1 MMKCDYRVDGMSCAA
16 CQSTVE
22 RAVKK
27 VEGVESVSVSLLTSS
42 MSVEGSA
49 DKSAVI
55 KAVEKAGYKAS
66 VKGENKNEE
75 VDTLEDR
82 ETPVLKKRL
91 LTSLVFLLIL
101 MYISMGHVMWAWPLP
116 SFFATPMAIGTLELL
131 LTTIIIFINRKFF
144 ISGGKALLK
153 RSPNMDTLVSL
164 GAGASYIWSLYEIF
178 LMTHLEGMEA
188 HHTLHALYFESAAM
202 ILSLITLGKM
212 LEARSKGKT
221 TDALKSLLALTP
233 KEAVVI
239 REGEE
244 KTISIGELSVGDIFI
259 LRPGSSI
266 PSDGVVINGEGAVD
280 ESSLTGESLPVD
292 KKEGDNVF
300 ASTINLSGAMRCRTN
315 KVGNDTTFSKIIEMV
330 QSAGASKAPIA
341 KIADKVSGIFVPSVM
356 TIAIVTTVIWYIISK
371 DLGYSLERGI
381 SVLVISCPCALGLAT
396 PVAIMVGSGKGAK
409 NGILYK
415 SAAALEEI
423 GRTETVIL
431 DKTGTITSGK
441 PEVTDIVSNGISDDA
456 LLSFAYSL
464 EKESEHP
471 ISLAIKKRAEKDS
484 IKGEVVQSF
493 RALPGF
499 GVEAVVNGKKGWG
512 GKRELASSYTKL
524 PSDLVSKAEKL
535 ENEGKTVLWFGEEN
549 TILGLIAVSD
559 TLRPDSAK
567 AIGEMKKMGLKVVM
581 LTGDNNRVAEAIGKK
596 AGIDNIEAN
605 VLPDGKAE
613 RVKKEKEQ
621 GKTVMVGDGI
631 NDAVALKSAD
641 VGVAIGSGT
650 DVAIESAD
658 CVLVNGTLSDLTAS
672 IRLGRRTLRNIH
684 QNLFWAFFYNTL
696 GIPLAAGLFIPLF
709 GLRLTP
715 TFGALAMSLSSFC
728 VVTNALRINSIDI
741 YDGRKDKPRRKHN
754 KKTIDIKENTIM
766 TKTMHIEGMMCCHCE
781 ARVKKTLEAIAGV
794 KSATVSHE
802 NGTAIVEMDNDIPSE
817 TLKKA
822 VEDQD
827 YKVTGIEG

>member
-1 MMKCDYRVDGMSCAA
+1 MKTEYRVDGMSCAA
-16 CQSTVE
+16 CQSSVE

-27 VEGVESVSVSLLTSS
+27 VDGVESVSVSLLASS

-49 DKSAVI
+49 GSNEII

-66 VKGENKNEE
+66 LKGENKK
-75 VDTLEDR
+75 EDDDVFEDK
-82 ETPVLKKRL
+82 ETPILKKRL
-91 LTSLVFLLIL
+91 FSSLGFLLIL
-101 MYISMGHVMWAWPLP
+101 MYVSMGHVMWSWPFP
-116 SFFATPMAIGTLELL
+116 AFFSTPMAIGILELL
-131 LTTIIIFINRKFF
+131 LTTIIIVINRKFF

-164 GAGASYIWSLYEIF
+164 GAGASYLWSLYEIF
-178 LMTHLEGMEA
+178 LMTHLETMEA

-221 TDALKSLLALTP
+221 TDALRSLMALKP

-239 REGEE
+239 REGIE
-244 KTISIGELSVGDIFI
+244 TVISIDELLVGDIFI
-259 LRPGSSI
+259 LRPGSAV
-266 PSDGVVINGEGAVD
+266 PSDGVVVNGIGAID

-292 KKEGDNVF
+292 KKEGDSVF
-300 ASTINLSGAMRCRTN
+300 ASTINLSGAMRCRAT
-315 KVGNDTTFSKIIEMV
+315 KVGSDTTFSHIIEMV

-341 KIADKVSGIFVPSVM
+341 KIADKVSGIFVPTVM
-356 TIAIVTTVIWYIISK
+356 AIAFVTTVIWYIVSK

-415 SAAALEEI
+415 SAAALEEM

-431 DKTGTITSGK
+431 DKTGTITEGK
-441 PEVTDIVSNGISDDA
+441 PVVTDIITNEISEEE
-456 LLSFAYSL
+456 LLSFAYTL

-471 ISLAIKKRAEKDS
+471 LSKAIKNRAENDNVKEKS
-484 IKGEVVQSF
+484 ISSF
-493 RALPGF
+493 KALPGF
-499 GVEAVVNGKKGWG
+499 GVEGIIDGKKGWG
-512 GKRELASSYTKL
+512 GKKELAFTYSSIPT
-524 PSDLVSKAEKL
+524 DLTNKAENL
-535 ENEGKTVLWFGEEN
+535 EKEGKTVLYFGCN
-549 TILGLIAVSD
+549 DTILGLIAVSD
-559 TLRPDSAK
+559 TLRSDSTK
-567 AIGEMKKMGLKVVM
+567 AISEMKKMGLKVVM
-581 LTGDNNRVAEAIGKK
+581 LTGDNSIVASAIGRK
-596 AGIDNIEAN
+596 AGIEEIEAN

-613 RVKKEKEQ
+613 RVKKEKKEA
-621 GKTVMVGDGI
+621 KTVMVGDGI

-658 CVLVNGTLSDLTAS
+658 CVLVNGTLSDLAAS

-696 GIPLAAGLFIPLF
+696 GIPLAAGLLIPLF
-709 GLRLTP
+709 GIKLTP

-728 VVTNALRINSIDI
+728 VVTNALRINTIDI
-741 YDGRKDKPRRKHN
+741 YDGRRDKKRRKLF
-754 KKTIDIKENTIM
+754 KKDNKENLSM
-766 TKTMHIEGMMCCHCE
+766 TKTMHIEGMMCGHCE
-781 ARVKKTLEAIAGV
+781 ARVKKTLEAVSGV
-794 KSATVSHE
+794 KSAVVSHKD
-802 NGTAIVEMDNDIPSE
+802 GTAIVELEKDVPSS
-817 TLKKA
+817 TLKEA
-822 VEDQD
+822 VEAQD

>member
-1 MMKCDYRVDGMSCAA
+1 MKTEYRVDGMSCAA
-16 CQSTVE
+16 CQSSVE

-42 MSVEGSA
+42 MTVEGSVG
-49 DKSAVI
+49 SNSVI

-66 VKGENKNEE
+66 VKGENKKEE
-75 VDTLEDR
+75 DDIFEDK
-82 ETPVLKKRL
+82 ETPMLKKRL
-91 LTSLVFLLIL
+91 FTSLGFLLIL
-101 MYISMGHVMWAWPLP
+101 MYISMGHVMWSWPLP
-116 SFFATPMAIGTLELL
+116 AFFSTPMAIGILELL
-131 LTTIIIFINRKFF
+131 LTTIIIVINRKFF

-164 GAGASYIWSLYEIF
+164 GAGASYLWSLYEIF
-178 LMTHLEGMEA
+178 LMTHLETMEA
-188 HHTLHALYFESAAM
+188 HHTLHSLYFESAAM

-221 TDALKSLLALTP
+221 TDALRSLMALKP

-239 REGEE
+239 REGIE
-244 KTISIGELSVGDIFI
+244 TVISIDELLVGDIFI
-259 LRPGSSI
+259 LRPGSAV
-266 PSDGVVINGEGAVD
+266 PSDGVVVEGLGAID

-292 KKEGDNVF
+292 KKEGDSVF
-300 ASTINLSGAMRCRTN
+300 ASTINLSGAMRCRAT
-315 KVGNDTTFSKIIEMV
+315 KVGSDTTFSHIIEMV

-341 KIADKVSGIFVPSVM
+341 KIADKVSGIFVPTVM
-356 TIAIVTTVIWYIISK
+356 AIAFVTTVIWYIVSK

-415 SAAALEEI
+415 SAAALEEM

-431 DKTGTITSGK
+431 DKTGTITEGK
-441 PEVTDIVSNGISDDA
+441 PVVTDIITNEISEEE
-456 LLSFAYSL
+456 LLSFAYTL

-471 ISLAIKKRAEKDS
+471 LSKAIKNRAENDNVKEKS
-484 IKGEVVQSF
+484 ISSF
-493 RALPGF
+493 KALPGF
-499 GVEAVVNGKKGWG
+499 GVEGIIDGKKGWG
-512 GKRELASSYTKL
+512 GKKELALSYTNI
-524 PSDLVSKAEKL
+524 PSDLNSKSEAL
-535 ENEGKTVLWFGEEN
+535 EAEGKTVLWFGLDK

-559 TLRPDSAK
+559 TLRSDSTK
-567 AIGEMKKMGLKVVM
+567 AISEMKKMGLKVVM
-581 LTGDNNRVAEAIGKK
+581 LTGDNSIVASAIGRK
-596 AGIDNIEAN
+596 AGIEEIEAN

-613 RVKKEKEQ
+613 RVKKEKKEA
-621 GKTVMVGDGI
+621 KTVMVGDGI

-658 CVLVNGTLSDLTAS
+658 CVLVNGTLSDLAAS

-696 GIPLAAGLFIPLF
+696 GIPLAAGLLIPLF
-709 GLRLTP
+709 GIKLTP

-728 VVTNALRINSIDI
+728 VVTNALRINTIDI
-741 YDGRKDKPRRKHN
+741 YDGRRDKKRRKLF
-754 KKTIDIKENTIM
+754 KKDNKENLSM
-766 TKTMHIEGMMCCHCE
+766 TKTMHIEGMMCGHCE
-781 ARVKKTLEAIAGV
+781 ARVKKTLEAVSGV
-794 KSATVSHE
+794 KSAVVSHKD
-802 NGTAIVEMDNDIPSE
+802 GTAIVELEKDVPSS
-817 TLKKA
+817 TLKEA
-822 VEDQD
+822 VEAQD

>member
-1 MMKCDYRVDGMSCAA
+1 MKTEYRVDGMSCAA
-16 CQSTVE
+16 CQSSVE

-27 VEGVESVSVSLLTSS
+27 VDGVESVSVSLLASS

-49 DKSAVI
+49 GSNEII

-66 VKGENKNEE
+66 LKGENKKGEDD
-75 VDTLEDR
+75 VFEDR
-82 ETPVLKKRL
+82 ETPVLKKRFFS
-91 LTSLVFLLIL
+91 SLIFLSIL
-101 MYISMGHVMWAWPLP
+101 MYISMGHVMWSWPLP
-116 SFFATPMAIGTLELL
+116 AFFVTPMAIAILELL
-131 LTTIIIFINRKFF
+131 LTTIIIVINRKFF

-164 GAGASYIWSLYEIF
+164 GAGASYLWSLYEIF
-178 LMTHLEGMEA
+178 LMTHLETMEA

-221 TDALKSLLALTP
+221 TDALKSLLAMKP
-233 KEAVVI
+233 KEALVI
-239 REGEE
+239 RDGEE
-244 KTISIGELSVGDIFI
+244 KKIPIGELKIDDVFV
-259 LRPGSSI
+259 LRPGSSV
-266 PSDGVVINGEGAVD
+266 PSDGVVLSGEGAVD

-292 KKEGDNVF
+292 KKEGDSVF
-300 ASTINLSGAMRCRTN
+300 ASTINLSGAMKCKAT

-341 KIADKVSGIFVPSVM
+341 KIADKVSGIFVPTVM
-356 TIAIVTTVIWYIISK
+356 AIALVTTIVWYIASK

-415 SAAALEEI
+415 SAAALEEM
-423 GRTETVIL
+423 GRTETVVL

-441 PEVTDIVSNGISDDA
+441 PVVTDIISNKISEEE
-456 LLSFAYSL
+456 LLSFAYAL

-471 ISLAIKKRAEKDS
+471 MSLAIKSVALEKKVKERS
-484 IKGEVVQSF
+484 ISSF
-493 RALPGF
+493 KALPGF
-499 GVEAVVNGKKGWG
+499 GVEGVVDGKKGWG
-512 GKRELASSYTKL
+512 GKRELADTYVTVS
-524 PSDLVSKAEKL
+524 SDLSEKADALEK
-535 ENEGKTVLWFGEEN
+535 EGKTVLWFGEEDN
-549 TILGLIAVSD
+549 VLGLIAVSD

-581 LTGDNNRVAEAIGKK
+581 LTGDNSIVASAIGRK
-596 AGIDNIEAN
+596 AGIEEIEAN

-613 RVKKEKEQ
+613 RVKKEKKEA
-621 GKTVMVGDGI
+621 KTVMVGDGI

-658 CVLVNGTLSDLTAS
+658 CVLVNGTLSDLAAS

-696 GIPLAAGLFIPLF
+696 GIPLAAGLLIPLF
-709 GLRLTP
+709 GIKLTP

-728 VVTNALRINSIDI
+728 VVTNALRINTIDI
-741 YDGRKDKPRRKHN
+741 YDGRRDKKRRKLF
-754 KKTIDIKENTIM
+754 KKDNKENLSM
-766 TKTMHIEGMMCCHCE
+766 TKTMHIEGMMCGHCE
-781 ARVKKTLEAIAGV
+781 ARVKKTLEAVSGV
-794 KSATVSHE
+794 KSAVVSHKD
-802 NGTAIVEMDNDIPSE
+802 GTAVVELEKDVPSS
-817 TLKKA
+817 TLKEA
-822 VEDQD
+822 VEAQD

>member
-1 MMKCDYRVDGMSCAA
+1 MKTEYRVDGMSCAA
-16 CQSTVE
+16 CQSSVE

-27 VEGVESVSVSLLTSS
+27 VDGVESVSVSLLASS

-49 DKSAVI
+49 GSNEII

-66 VKGENKNEE
+66 LKGENKKGEDD
-75 VDTLEDR
+75 VFEDR
-82 ETPVLKKRL
+82 ETPVLKKRFFS
-91 LTSLVFLLIL
+91 SLIFLSIL
-101 MYISMGHVMWAWPLP
+101 MYISMGHVMWSWPLP
-116 SFFATPMAIGTLELL
+116 AFFATPMAIAILELL
-131 LTTIIIFINRKFF
+131 LTTIIIVINRKFF
-144 ISGGKALLK
+144 ISGGKSLLK

-164 GAGASYIWSLYEIF
+164 GAGASYLWSLYEIF
-178 LMTHLEGMEA
+178 LMTHLDTMEA

-221 TDALKSLLALTP
+221 TDALRSLMALKP

-239 REGEE
+239 REGKE
-244 KTISIGELSVGDIFI
+244 TTVSINELMVGDVFI
-259 LRPGSSI
+259 LRPGSAV
-266 PSDGVVINGEGAVD
+266 PSDGIIINGIGAID

-292 KKEGDNVF
+292 KKEGDSVF
-300 ASTINLSGAMRCRTN
+300 ASTINLSGAMKCKAT

-341 KIADKVSGIFVPSVM
+341 KIADKVSGIFVPTVM
-356 TIAIVTTVIWYIISK
+356 AIALVTTIVWYIASK

-415 SAAALEEI
+415 SAAALEEM
-423 GRTETVIL
+423 GRTETVVL

-441 PEVTDIVSNGISDDA
+441 PVVTDIISNKISEEE
-456 LLSFAYSL
+456 LLSFAYTL

-471 ISLAIKKRAEKDS
+471 MSLAIKSVALEKKVKERS
-484 IKGEVVQSF
+484 ISSF
-493 RALPGF
+493 KALPGF
-499 GVEAVVNGKKGWG
+499 GVEGVIDGKKGWG
-512 GKRELASSYTKL
+512 GKRELADTYVTVS
-524 PSDLVSKAEKL
+524 SDLSEKADALEK
-535 ENEGKTVLWFGEEN
+535 EGKTVLWFGEEDN
-549 TILGLIAVSD
+549 VLGLIAVSD

-581 LTGDNNRVAEAIGKK
+581 LTGDNSIVASAIGRK
-596 AGIDNIEAN
+596 AGIEEIEAN

-613 RVKKEKEQ
+613 RVKKEKKEA
-621 GKTVMVGDGI
+621 KTVMVGDGI

-658 CVLVNGTLSDLTAS
+658 CVLVNGTLSDLAAS

-696 GIPLAAGLFIPLF
+696 GIPLAAGLLIPLF
-709 GLRLTP
+709 GIKLTP

-728 VVTNALRINSIDI
+728 VVTNALRINTIDI
-741 YDGRKDKPRRKHN
+741 YDGRRDKKRRKLF
-754 KKTIDIKENTIM
+754 KKDNKENLSM
-766 TKTMHIEGMMCCHCE
+766 TKTMHIEGMMCGHCE
-781 ARVKKTLEAIAGV
+781 ARVKKTLEAVSGV
-794 KSATVSHE
+794 KSAVVSHKD
-802 NGTAIVEMDNDIPSE
+802 GTAVVELEKDVPSS
-817 TLKKA
+817 TLKEA
-822 VEDQD
+822 VEAQD

>member
-1 MMKCDYRVDGMSCAA
+1 MKTEYRVDGMSCAA
-16 CQSTVE
+16 CQSSVE

-27 VEGVESVSVSLLTSS
+27 VDGVESVSVSLLASS

-49 DKSAVI
+49 GSNEII

-66 VKGENKNEE
+66 VKGENRKDDD
-75 VDTLEDR
+75 VFEDR

-91 LTSLVFLLIL
+91 FSSLIFLSIL
-101 MYISMGHVMWAWPLP
+101 MYISMGHVMWSWPLP
-116 SFFATPMAIGTLELL
+116 AFFATPMAIAILELL
-131 LTTIIIFINRKFF
+131 LTTIIIVINRKFF

-164 GAGASYIWSLYEIF
+164 GAGASYLWSLYEIF
-178 LMTHLEGMEA
+178 LMTHLEIMEA

-221 TDALKSLLALTP
+221 TDALKSLLAMKP
-233 KEAVVI
+233 KEALVI
-239 REGEE
+239 RDGEE
-244 KTISIGELSVGDIFI
+244 KKIPIGELKVDDVFL
-259 LRPGSSI
+259 LRPGSSV
-266 PSDGVVINGEGAVD
+266 PSDGVVLFGEGAVD

-292 KKEGDNVF
+292 KKEGDSVF
-300 ASTINLSGAMRCRTN
+300 ASTINLSGAMKCKAT

-341 KIADKVSGIFVPSVM
+341 KIADKVSGIFVPTVM
-356 TIAIVTTVIWYIISK
+356 AIALVTTIVWYIASK

-415 SAAALEEI
+415 SAAALEEM
-423 GRTETVIL
+423 GRTETVVL

-441 PEVTDIVSNGISDDA
+441 PVVTDIISNKITEEE
-456 LLSFAYSL
+456 LLSFAYAL

-471 ISLAIKKRAEKDS
+471 MSLAIKSVALEKKVKERS
-484 IKGEVVQSF
+484 ISSF
-493 RALPGF
+493 KALPGF
-499 GVEAVVNGKKGWG
+499 GVEGVVDGKKGWG
-512 GKRELASSYTKL
+512 GKRELADTYVTVS
-524 PSDLVSKAEKL
+524 SDLSEKADALEK
-535 ENEGKTVLWFGEEN
+535 EGKTVLWFGEEDN
-549 TILGLIAVSD
+549 VLGLIAVSD

-581 LTGDNNRVAEAIGKK
+581 LTGDNSIVASAIGRK
-596 AGIDNIEAN
+596 AGIEEIEAN

-613 RVKKEKEQ
+613 RVKKEKKEA
-621 GKTVMVGDGI
+621 KTVMVGDGI

-658 CVLVNGTLSDLTAS
+658 CVLVNGTLSDLAAS

-696 GIPLAAGLFIPLF
+696 GIPLAAGLLIPLF
-709 GLRLTP
+709 GIKLTP

-728 VVTNALRINSIDI
+728 VVTNALRINTIDI
-741 YDGRKDKPRRKHN
+741 YDGRRDKKRRKLF
-754 KKTIDIKENTIM
+754 KKDNKENLSM
-766 TKTMHIEGMMCCHCE
+766 TKTMHIEGMMCGHCE
-781 ARVKKTLEAIAGV
+781 ARVKKTLEAVSGV
-794 KSATVSHE
+794 KSAVVSHKD
-802 NGTAIVEMDNDIPSE
+802 GTAIVELEKDVPSS
-817 TLKKA
+817 TLKEA
-822 VEDQD
+822 VEAQD

>member
-1 MMKCDYRVDGMSCAA
+1 MKTEYRVDGMSCAA
-16 CQSTVE
+16 CQSSVE

-27 VEGVESVSVSLLTSS
+27 VDGVECVSVSLLASS

-49 DKSAVI
+49 GSNEII

-66 VKGENKNEE
+66 LKGENKKGEDD
-75 VDTLEDR
+75 VFEDR
-82 ETPVLKKRL
+82 ETPVLKKRFFS
-91 LTSLVFLLIL
+91 SLIFLSIL
-101 MYISMGHVMWAWPLP
+101 MYISMGHVMWSWPLP
-116 SFFATPMAIGTLELL
+116 AFFATPMAIAILELL
-131 LTTIIIFINRKFF
+131 LTTIIIVINRKFF
-144 ISGGKALLK
+144 ISGGKSLLK

-164 GAGASYIWSLYEIF
+164 GAGASYLWSLYEIF
-178 LMTHLEGMEA
+178 LMTHLDTMEA

-221 TDALKSLLALTP
+221 TDALRSLMALKP

-239 REGEE
+239 REGKE
-244 KTISIGELSVGDIFI
+244 TTVSINELMVGDVFI
-259 LRPGSSI
+259 LRPGSAV
-266 PSDGVVINGEGAVD
+266 PSDGIIINGIGAID

-292 KKEGDNVF
+292 KKEGDSVF
-300 ASTINLSGAMRCRTN
+300 ASTINLSGAMKCKAT

-341 KIADKVSGIFVPSVM
+341 KIADKVSGIFVPTVM
-356 TIAIVTTVIWYIISK
+356 AIALVTTIVWYIASK

-415 SAAALEEI
+415 SAAALEEM
-423 GRTETVIL
+423 GRTETVVL

-441 PEVTDIVSNGISDDA
+441 PVVTDIISNKISEEE
-456 LLSFAYSL
+456 LLSFAYTL

-471 ISLAIKKRAEKDS
+471 MSLAIKSVALERKV
-484 IKGEVVQSF
+484 GERDINSF
-493 RALPGF
+493 KALPGF
-499 GVEAVVNGKKGWG
+499 GVEGVVDGKKGWG
-512 GKRELASSYTKL
+512 GKRELADTYVTVS
-524 PSDLVSKAEKL
+524 SDLSEKADALEK
-535 ENEGKTVLWFGEEN
+535 EGKTVLWFGEEDN
-549 TILGLIAVSD
+549 VLGLIAVSD

-581 LTGDNNRVAEAIGKK
+581 LTGDNSIVASAIGRK
-596 AGIDNIEAN
+596 AGIEEIEAN

-613 RVKKEKEQ
+613 RVKKEKKEA
-621 GKTVMVGDGI
+621 KTVMVGDGI

-658 CVLVNGTLSDLTAS
+658 CVLVNGTLSDLAAS

-696 GIPLAAGLFIPLF
+696 GIPLAAGLLIPLF
-709 GLRLTP
+709 GIKLTP

-728 VVTNALRINSIDI
+728 VVTNALRINTIDI
-741 YDGRKDKPRRKHN
+741 YDGRRDKKRRKLF
-754 KKTIDIKENTIM
+754 KKDNKENLSM
-766 TKTMHIEGMMCCHCE
+766 TKTMHIEGMMCGHCE
-781 ARVKKTLEAIAGV
+781 ARVKKTLEAVSGV
-794 KSATVSHE
+794 KSAVVSHKD
-802 NGTAIVEMDNDIPSE
+802 GTAIVELEKDVPSS
-817 TLKKA
+817 TLKEA
-822 VEDQD
+822 VEAQD

>member
-1 MMKCDYRVDGMSCAA
+1 MKTEYRVDGMSCAA
-16 CQSTVE
+16 CQSSVE

-27 VEGVESVSVSLLTSS
+27 VDGVESVSVSLLASS

-49 DKSAVI
+49 GSNEII

-66 VKGENKNEE
+66 LKGENKKGEDD
-75 VDTLEDR
+75 VFEDR
-82 ETPVLKKRL
+82 ETPVLKKRFFS
-91 LTSLVFLLIL
+91 SLIFLSIL
-101 MYISMGHVMWAWPLP
+101 MYISMGHVMWSWPLP
-116 SFFATPMAIGTLELL
+116 AFFATPMAIAILELL
-131 LTTIIIFINRKFF
+131 LTTIIIVINRKFF

-164 GAGASYIWSLYEIF
+164 GAGASYLWSLYEIF
-178 LMTHLEGMEA
+178 LMTHLETMEA

-221 TDALKSLLALTP
+221 TDALRSLMALKP

-239 REGEE
+239 REGKEI
-244 KTISIGELSVGDIFI
+244 TVSIDELMVGDTFI
-259 LRPGSSI
+259 LRPGSAV
-266 PSDGVVINGEGAVD
+266 PSDGVVVNGIGAID

-292 KKEGDNVF
+292 KKEGDSVF
-300 ASTINLSGAMRCRTN
+300 ASTVNLSGAMRCRAI
-315 KVGNDTTFSKIIEMV
+315 KVGSDTTFSHIIEMV

-341 KIADKVSGIFVPSVM
+341 KIADKVSGIFVPTVM
-356 TIAIVTTVIWYIISK
+356 AIAFVTTVIWYIVSK

-415 SAAALEEI
+415 SAAALEEM

-431 DKTGTITSGK
+431 DKTGTITEGK
-441 PEVTDIVSNGISDDA
+441 PVVTDIITNNINKEEI
-456 LLSFAYSL
+456 LSFAYTL

-471 ISLAIKKRAEKDS
+471 LSKAIKNRAEKDKVKEKS
-484 IKGEVVQSF
+484 ISSF
-493 RALPGF
+493 KALPGF
-499 GVEAVVNGKKGWG
+499 GVEGIIDGKKGWG
-512 GKRELASSYTKL
+512 GKKELALSYTNI
-524 PSDLVSKAEKL
+524 PSDLNSKSEAL
-535 ENEGKTVLWFGEEN
+535 EDEGKTVLWFGLDK

-559 TLRPDSAK
+559 TLRSDSTK
-567 AIGEMKKMGLKVVM
+567 AISEMKKMGLKVVM
-581 LTGDNNRVAEAIGKK
+581 LTGDNEKVAEAIAKK
-596 AGIDNIEAN
+596 AGIDEVEAN
-605 VLPDGKAE
+605 VLPEGKAE
-613 RVKKEKEQ
+613 RVKKEKKDA
-621 GKTVMVGDGI
+621 KTIMVGDGI

-658 CVLVNGTLSDLTAS
+658 CVLVNGTLSDLAAAV
-672 IRLGRRTLRNIH
+672 RLGRRTLRNIH

-696 GIPLAAGLFIPLF
+696 GIPLAAGLLIPLF
-709 GLRLTP
+709 GIRLTP

-728 VVTNALRINSIDI
+728 VVTNALRINTIDI
-741 YDGRKDKPRRKHN
+741 YDGRKDKPRRKL
-754 KKTIDIKENTIM
+754 KKNIKDNKENLSM
-766 TKTMHIEGMMCCHCE
+766 TKTMHIEGMMCGHCE
-781 ARVKKTLEAIAGV
+781 ARVKKTLEGISGV
-794 KSATVSHE
+794 KSAVVSHE
-802 NGTAIVEMDNDIPSE
+802 KGTAIVELESNVDSSV
-817 TLKKA
+817 LKKA

>member
-1 MMKCDYRVDGMSCAA
+1 MKTEYRVGGMSCAA
-16 CQSTVE
+16 CQSSVE

-27 VEGVESVSVSLLTSS
+27 VDGVESVSVSLLASS

-49 DKSAVI
+49 GSNEII

-66 VKGENKNEE
+66 LKGENKKGEDD
-75 VDTLEDR
+75 VFEDR
-82 ETPVLKKRL
+82 ETPVLKKRFFS
-91 LTSLVFLLIL
+91 SLIFLSIL
-101 MYISMGHVMWAWPLP
+101 MYISMGHVMWSWPLP
-116 SFFATPMAIGTLELL
+116 AFFATPMAIAILELL
-131 LTTIIIFINRKFF
+131 LTTIIIVINRKFF
-144 ISGGKALLK
+144 ISGGKSLLK

-164 GAGASYIWSLYEIF
+164 GAGASYLWSLYEIL
-178 LMTHLEGMEA
+178 LMTHMDSMAA
-188 HHTLHALYFESAAM
+188 HHSLHALYFESAGT
-202 ILSLITLGKM
+202 ILTLITLGKM

-221 TDALKSLLALTP
+221 TDALKSLLAMKP
-233 KEAVVI
+233 KEALVI
-239 REGEE
+239 RDGEE
-244 KTISIGELSVGDIFI
+244 KTITIGELNVGDIFV
-259 LRPGSSI
+259 LRPGSSV
-266 PSDGVVINGEGAVD
+266 PSDGVVLSGEGAVD

-292 KKEGDNVF
+292 KKEGDSVF
-300 ASTINLSGAMRCRTN
+300 ASTINLSGAMKCKAT

-341 KIADKVSGIFVPSVM
+341 KIADKVSGIFVPTVM
-356 TIAIVTTVIWYIISK
+356 AIALVTTIVWYIASK

-415 SAAALEEI
+415 SAAALEEM
-423 GRTETVIL
+423 GRTETVVL

-441 PEVTDIVSNGISDDA
+441 PVVTDIISNKISEEE
-456 LLSFAYSL
+456 LLSFAYTL

-471 ISLAIKKRAEKDS
+471 MSLAIKSVALEKKVKERS
-484 IKGEVVQSF
+484 ISSF
-493 RALPGF
+493 KALPGF
-499 GVEAVVNGKKGWG
+499 GVEGVVDGKKGWG
-512 GKRELASSYTKL
+512 GKRELADTYVTVS
-524 PSDLVSKAEKL
+524 SDLSEKADALEK
-535 ENEGKTVLWFGEEN
+535 EGKTVLWFGEEDN
-549 TILGLIAVSD
+549 VLGLIAVSD

-581 LTGDNNRVAEAIGKK
+581 LTGDNSIVASAIGRK
-596 AGIDNIEAN
+596 AGIEEIEAN

-613 RVKKEKEQ
+613 RVKKEKKEA
-621 GKTVMVGDGI
+621 KTVMVGDGI

-658 CVLVNGTLSDLTAS
+658 CVLVNGTLSDLAAS

-696 GIPLAAGLFIPLF
+696 GIPLAAGLLIPLF
-709 GLRLTP
+709 GIKLTP

-728 VVTNALRINSIDI
+728 VVTNALRINTIDI
-741 YDGRKDKPRRKHN
+741 YDGRRDKKRRKLF
-754 KKTIDIKENTIM
+754 KKDNKENLSM
-766 TKTMHIEGMMCCHCE
+766 TKTMHIEGMMCGHCE
-781 ARVKKTLEAIAGV
+781 ARVKKTLEAVSGV
-794 KSATVSHE
+794 KSAVVSHKD
-802 NGTAIVEMDNDIPSE
+802 GTAIVELEKDVPSS
-817 TLKKA
+817 TLKEA
-822 VEDQD
+822 VEAQD

>member
-1 MMKCDYRVDGMSCAA
+1 MKTEYRVDGMSCAA
-16 CQSTVE
+16 CQSSVE

-27 VEGVESVSVSLLTSS
+27 VDGVESVSVSLLASS

-49 DKSAVI
+49 GSNEII

-66 VKGENKNEE
+66 LKGENKKGEDD
-75 VDTLEDR
+75 VFEDR
-82 ETPVLKKRL
+82 ETPVLKKRFFS
-91 LTSLVFLLIL
+91 SLIFLSIL
-101 MYISMGHVMWAWPLP
+101 MYISMGHVMWSWPLP
-116 SFFATPMAIGTLELL
+116 AFFATPMAIAILELL
-131 LTTIIIFINRKFF
+131 LTTIIIVINRKFF
-144 ISGGKALLK
+144 ISGGKSLLK

-164 GAGASYIWSLYEIF
+164 GAGASYLWSLYEIF
-178 LMTHLEGMEA
+178 LMTHLDTMEA

-221 TDALKSLLALTP
+221 TDALRSLMALKP

-239 REGEE
+239 REGKE
-244 KTISIGELSVGDIFI
+244 TTVSINELMVGDVFI
-259 LRPGSSI
+259 LRPGSAV
-266 PSDGVVINGEGAVD
+266 PSDGIIINGIGAID

-292 KKEGDNVF
+292 KKEGDSVF
-300 ASTINLSGAMRCRTN
+300 ASTINLSGAMKCKAT

-341 KIADKVSGIFVPSVM
+341 KIADKVSGIFVPTVM
-356 TIAIVTTVIWYIISK
+356 AIALVTTIVWYIASK

-415 SAAALEEI
+415 SAAALEEM
-423 GRTETVIL
+423 GRTETVVL

-441 PEVTDIVSNGISDDA
+441 PVVTDIISNKISEEE
-456 LLSFAYSL
+456 LLSFAYTL

-471 ISLAIKKRAEKDS
+471 LSLAIKSVALEKKVKERS
-484 IKGEVVQSF
+484 ISSF
-493 RALPGF
+493 KALPGF
-499 GVEAVVNGKKGWG
+499 GVEGVVDGKKGWG
-512 GKRELASSYTKL
+512 GKRELADTYVTVS
-524 PSDLVSKAEKL
+524 SDLSEKADALEK
-535 ENEGKTVLWFGEEN
+535 EGKTVLWFGEEDN
-549 TILGLIAVSD
+549 VLGLIAVSD

-581 LTGDNNRVAEAIGKK
+581 LTGDNSIVASAIGRK
-596 AGIDNIEAN
+596 AGIEEIEAN

-613 RVKKEKEQ
+613 RVKKEKKEA
-621 GKTVMVGDGI
+621 KTVMVGDGI

-658 CVLVNGTLSDLTAS
+658 CVLVNGTLSDLAAS

-696 GIPLAAGLFIPLF
+696 GIPLAAGLLIPLF
-709 GLRLTP
+709 GIKLTP

-728 VVTNALRINSIDI
+728 VVTNALRINTIDI
-741 YDGRKDKPRRKHN
+741 YDGRRDKKRRKLF
-754 KKTIDIKENTIM
+754 KKDNKENLPM
-766 TKTMHIEGMMCCHCE
+766 TKTMHIEGMMCGHCE
-781 ARVKKTLEAIAGV
+781 ARVKKTLEAVSGV
-794 KSATVSHE
+794 KSAVVSHKD
-802 NGTAIVEMDNDIPSE
+802 GTAVVELEKDVPSS
-817 TLKKA
+817 TLKEA
-822 VEDQD
+822 VEAQD

>member
-1 MMKCDYRVDGMSCAA
+1 MKTEYRVDGMSCAA
-16 CQSTVE
+16 CQSSVE

-27 VEGVESVSVSLLTSS
+27 VDGVESVSVSLLASS

-49 DKSAVI
+49 GSNEII

-66 VKGENKNEE
+66 LKGENKKEE
-75 VDTLEDR
+75 DDVFEDR

-91 LTSLVFLLIL
+91 FSSLIFLSIL
-101 MYISMGHVMWAWPLP
+101 MYISMGHVMWSWPLP
-116 SFFATPMAIGTLELL
+116 SFFATPMAIAILELL
-131 LTTIIIFINRKFF
+131 LTTIIIVINRKFF

-164 GAGASYIWSLYEIF
+164 GAGASYLWSLYEIF
-178 LMTHLEGMEA
+178 LMTHLETIEA

-221 TDALKSLLALTP
+221 TDALRSLMALKP

-239 REGEE
+239 REGKE
-244 KTISIGELSVGDIFI
+244 TTVSIDELMVGDIFI
-259 LRPGSSI
+259 LRPGSAV
-266 PSDGVVINGEGAVD
+266 PSDGIVVNGIGAID

-292 KKEGDNVF
+292 KKEGDSVF
-300 ASTINLSGAMRCRTN
+300 ASTINLSGAMRCRAT
-315 KVGNDTTFSKIIEMV
+315 KVGSDTTFSHIIDMV

-341 KIADKVSGIFVPSVM
+341 KIADKVSGIFVPTVM
-356 TIAIVTTVIWYIISK
+356 AIAFVTTVIWYIVSK

-415 SAAALEEI
+415 SAAALEEM

-431 DKTGTITSGK
+431 DKTGTITEGK
-441 PEVTDIVSNGISDDA
+441 PVVTDIVTNEISEEE
-456 LLSFAYSL
+456 LLSFAYAL

-471 ISLAIKKRAEKDS
+471 MSLAIKKVALERKV
-484 IKGEVVQSF
+484 GERDINSF
-493 RALPGF
+493 KALPGF
-499 GVEAVVNGKKGWG
+499 GVEGIIDGKKGWG
-512 GKRELASSYTKL
+512 GKKELALTYSSIPT
-524 PSDLVSKAEKL
+524 DLTNKVENLEK
-535 ENEGKTVLWFGEEN
+535 EGKTVLYFGCNE

-559 TLRPDSAK
+559 TLRSDSTK
-567 AIGEMKKMGLKVVM
+567 AISDMKKMGLKVVM
-581 LTGDNNRVAEAIGKK
+581 LTGDNNKVAEAIAKK
-596 AGIDNIEAN
+596 AGIDEVEAN

-613 RVKKEKEQ
+613 RVKKEKKEA
-621 GKTVMVGDGI
+621 KTIMVGDGI

-658 CVLVNGTLSDLTAS
+658 CVLVNGTLSDLAAS

-696 GIPLAAGLFIPLF
+696 GIPLAAGLLIPLF
-709 GLRLTP
+709 GIKLTP

-728 VVTNALRINSIDI
+728 VVTNALRINTIDI
-741 YDGRKDKPRRKHN
+741 YDGRRDKKRRKLF
-754 KKTIDIKENTIM
+754 KKDNKENLSM
-766 TKTMHIEGMMCCHCE
+766 TKTMHIEGMMCGHCE
-781 ARVKKTLEAIAGV
+781 ARVKKTLEAVSGV
-794 KSATVSHE
+794 KSAVVSHKD
-802 NGTAIVEMDNDIPSE
+802 GTAIVELEKDVPSS
-817 TLKKA
+817 TLKEA
-822 VEDQD
+822 VEAQD

>member
-1 MMKCDYRVDGMSCAA
+1 
-16 CQSTVE
+16 
-22 RAVKK
+22 
-27 VEGVESVSVSLLTSS
+27 
-42 MSVEGSA
+42 
-49 DKSAVI
+49 
-55 KAVEKAGYKAS
+55 
-66 VKGENKNEE
+66 
-75 VDTLEDR
+75 
-82 ETPVLKKRL
+82 
-91 LTSLVFLLIL
+91 FLLIL
-101 MYISMGHVMWAWPLP
+101 MYISMGHVMWTWPLP
-116 SFFATPMAIGTLELL
+116 SFFATPMAIGILELL

-221 TDALKSLLALTP
+221 TDALKSLMALSP

-239 REGEE
+239 RDGEE
-244 KTISIGELSVGDIFI
+244 KTISVGELSVGDIFI

-300 ASTINLSGAMRCRTN
+300 ASTINLSGAMRCRAT
-315 KVGNDTTFSKIIEMV
+315 KVGDDTTFSKIIEMV

-356 TIAIVTTVIWYIISK
+356 TIAIVTTVIWYIVSK

-658 CVLVNGTLSDLTAS
+658 CVLVNGTLSDLAAS

>member
-1 MMKCDYRVDGMSCAA
+1 MKTEYRVDGMSCAA
-16 CQSTVE
+16 CQSSVE

-27 VEGVESVSVSLLTSS
+27 VDGVESVSVSLLASS

-49 DKSAVI
+49 GSNEII

-66 VKGENKNEE
+66 LKGENKKGEDD
-75 VDTLEDR
+75 VFEDR
-82 ETPVLKKRL
+82 ETPVLKKRFFS
-91 LTSLVFLLIL
+91 SLIFLSIL
-101 MYISMGHVMWAWPLP
+101 MYISMGHVMWSWPLP
-116 SFFATPMAIGTLELL
+116 AFFATPMAIAILELL
-131 LTTIIIFINRKFF
+131 LTTIIIVINRKFF
-144 ISGGKALLK
+144 ISGGKSLLK

-164 GAGASYIWSLYEIF
+164 GAGASYLWSLYEIF
-178 LMTHLEGMEA
+178 LMTHLDTMEA

-221 TDALKSLLALTP
+221 TDALKSLLAMKP
-233 KEAVVI
+233 KEALVI
-239 REGEE
+239 RDGEE
-244 KTISIGELSVGDIFI
+244 KTITIGELNVGDIFV
-259 LRPGSSI
+259 LRPGSSV
-266 PSDGVVINGEGAVD
+266 PSDGVVLSGEGAVD

-292 KKEGDNVF
+292 KKEGDSVF
-300 ASTINLSGAMRCRTN
+300 ASTINLSGAMKCKAT

-341 KIADKVSGIFVPSVM
+341 KIADKVSGIFVPTVM
-356 TIAIVTTVIWYIISK
+356 AIALVTTIVWYIASK

-415 SAAALEEI
+415 SAAALEEM
-423 GRTETVIL
+423 GRTETVVL

-441 PEVTDIVSNGISDDA
+441 PVVTDIISNKISEEE
-456 LLSFAYSL
+456 LLSFAYAL

-471 ISLAIKKRAEKDS
+471 MSLAIKSVALEKKVKERS
-484 IKGEVVQSF
+484 ISSF
-493 RALPGF
+493 KALPGF
-499 GVEAVVNGKKGWG
+499 GVEGLVDGKKGWG
-512 GKRELASSYTKL
+512 GKRELAKNYTNASSYL
-524 PSDLVSKAEKL
+524 LEKADALEK
-535 ENEGKTVLWFGEEN
+535 EGKTVLWFGEEDN
-549 TILGLIAVSD
+549 VLGLIAVSD

-581 LTGDNNRVAEAIGKK
+581 LTGDNSIVASAIGRK
-596 AGIDNIEAN
+596 AGIEEIEAN

-613 RVKKEKEQ
+613 RVKKEKKEA
-621 GKTVMVGDGI
+621 KTVMVGDGI

-658 CVLVNGTLSDLTAS
+658 CVLVNGTLSDLAAS

-696 GIPLAAGLFIPLF
+696 GIPLAAGLLIPLF
-709 GLRLTP
+709 GIKLTP

-728 VVTNALRINSIDI
+728 VVTNALRINTIDI
-741 YDGRKDKPRRKHN
+741 YDGRRDKKRRKLF
-754 KKTIDIKENTIM
+754 KKDNKENLSM
-766 TKTMHIEGMMCCHCE
+766 TKTMHIEGMMCGHCE
-781 ARVKKTLEAIAGV
+781 ARVKKTLEAVSGV
-794 KSATVSHE
+794 KSAVVSHKD
-802 NGTAIVEMDNDIPSE
+802 GTAIVELEKDVPSS
-817 TLKKA
+817 TLKEA
-822 VEDQD
+822 VEAQD

>member
-1 MMKCDYRVDGMSCAA
+1 MKTEYRVDGMSCAA
-16 CQSTVE
+16 CQSSVE

-27 VEGVESVSVSLLTSS
+27 VDGVESVSVSLLASS

-49 DKSAVI
+49 GSNEII

-66 VKGENKNEE
+66 LKGENKKGEDD
-75 VDTLEDR
+75 VFEDR

-91 LTSLVFLLIL
+91 FSSLIFLSIL
-101 MYISMGHVMWAWPLP
+101 MYISMGHVMWSWPLP
-116 SFFATPMAIGTLELL
+116 AFFATPMAIAILELL
-131 LTTIIIFINRKFF
+131 LTTIIIVINRKFF

-164 GAGASYIWSLYEIF
+164 GAGASYLWSLYEIF
-178 LMTHLEGMEA
+178 LMTHLDTMEA

-221 TDALKSLLALTP
+221 TDALRSLMALKP

-239 REGEE
+239 REGKE
-244 KTISIGELSVGDIFI
+244 TTVSINELMVGDVFI
-259 LRPGSSI
+259 LRPGSAV
-266 PSDGVVINGEGAVD
+266 PSDGIIINGIGAID

-292 KKEGDNVF
+292 KKEGDSVF
-300 ASTINLSGAMRCRTN
+300 ASTINLSGAMKCKAT

-341 KIADKVSGIFVPSVM
+341 KIADKVSGIFVPTVM
-356 TIAIVTTVIWYIISK
+356 AIALVTTIIWYIASK

-415 SAAALEEI
+415 SAAALEEM
-423 GRTETVIL
+423 GRTETVVL

-441 PEVTDIVSNGISDDA
+441 PVVTDIISNKISEEE
-456 LLSFAYSL
+456 LLSFAYAL

-471 ISLAIKKRAEKDS
+471 MSLAIKSVALEKKVKERS
-484 IKGEVVQSF
+484 ISSF
-493 RALPGF
+493 KALPGF
-499 GVEAVVNGKKGWG
+499 GVEGVVDGKKGWG
-512 GKRELASSYTKL
+512 GKRELADTYVTVS
-524 PSDLVSKAEKL
+524 SDLSEKADALEK
-535 ENEGKTVLWFGEEN
+535 EGKTVLWFGEEDN
-549 TILGLIAVSD
+549 VLGLIAVSD

-581 LTGDNNRVAEAIGKK
+581 LTGDNSIVASAIGRK
-596 AGIDNIEAN
+596 AGIEEIEAN

-613 RVKKEKEQ
+613 RVKKEKKEA
-621 GKTVMVGDGI
+621 KTVMVGDGI

-658 CVLVNGTLSDLTAS
+658 CVLVNGTLSDLAAS

-696 GIPLAAGLFIPLF
+696 GIPLAAGLLIPLF
-709 GLRLTP
+709 GIKLTP

-728 VVTNALRINSIDI
+728 VVTNALRINTIDI
-741 YDGRKDKPRRKHN
+741 YDGRRDKKRRKLF
-754 KKTIDIKENTIM
+754 KKDNKENLSM
-766 TKTMHIEGMMCCHCE
+766 TKTMHIEGMMCGHCE
-781 ARVKKTLEAIAGV
+781 ARVKKTLEAVSGV
-794 KSATVSHE
+794 KSAVVSHKD
-802 NGTAIVEMDNDIPSE
+802 GTAVVELEKDVPSS
-817 TLKKA
+817 TLKEA
-822 VEDQD
+822 VEAQD

>member
-1 MMKCDYRVDGMSCAA
+1 MKTEYRVDGMSCAA
-16 CQSTVE
+16 CQSSVE

-42 MSVEGSA
+42 MTVEGSA
-49 DKSAVI
+49 GSNSVI

-66 VKGENKNEE
+66 VKGENKKEE
-75 VDTLEDR
+75 DDVFEDK
-82 ETPVLKKRL
+82 ETPILKKRL
-91 LTSLVFLLIL
+91 ISSLGFLLIL
-101 MYISMGHVMWAWPLP
+101 MYVSMGHVMWSWPLP
-116 SFFATPMAIGTLELL
+116 AFFSTPMAIGILELL
-131 LTTIIIFINRKFF
+131 LTTIIIVINRKFF

-164 GAGASYIWSLYEIF
+164 GAGASYLWSLYEIF
-178 LMTHLEGMEA
+178 LMTHLETMEA

-221 TDALKSLLALTP
+221 TDALRSLMALKP

-239 REGEE
+239 REGKE
-244 KTISIGELSVGDIFI
+244 TTVSIDELMVGDIFI
-259 LRPGSSI
+259 LRPGSSV
-266 PSDGVVINGEGAVD
+266 PSDGIVVNGIGAID

-292 KKEGDNVF
+292 KKEGDSVF
-300 ASTINLSGAMRCRTN
+300 ASTINLSGAMRCRAT
-315 KVGNDTTFSKIIEMV
+315 KVGSDTTFSHIIDMV

-341 KIADKVSGIFVPSVM
+341 KIADKVSGIFVPTVM
-356 TIAIVTTVIWYIISK
+356 AIAFVTTAIWYIVSK

-415 SAAALEEI
+415 SAAALEEM
-423 GRTETVIL
+423 GRTETVVL
-431 DKTGTITSGK
+431 DKTGTITEGK
-441 PEVTDIVSNGISDDA
+441 PVVTDIITNEISEEE
-456 LLSFAYSL
+456 LLSFAYTL

-471 ISLAIKKRAEKDS
+471 LSKAIKNRAENDNVKEKS
-484 IKGEVVQSF
+484 ISSF
-493 RALPGF
+493 KALPGF
-499 GVEAVVNGKKGWG
+499 GVEGIIDGKKGWG
-512 GKRELASSYTKL
+512 GKKELALTYSSIPT
-524 PSDLVSKAEKL
+524 DLTNKAENL
-535 ENEGKTVLWFGEEN
+535 EKEGKTVLYFGCNE

-559 TLRPDSAK
+559 TLRSDSTK
-567 AIGEMKKMGLKVVM
+567 AISDMKKMGLKVVM
-581 LTGDNNRVAEAIGKK
+581 LTGDNNKVAEAIAKK
-596 AGIDNIEAN
+596 AGIDEVEAN

-613 RVKKEKEQ
+613 RVKKEKKEA
-621 GKTVMVGDGI
+621 KTVMVGDGI

-658 CVLVNGTLSDLTAS
+658 CVLVNGTLSDLAAS

-696 GIPLAAGLFIPLF
+696 GIPLAAGLLIPLF
-709 GLRLTP
+709 GIKLTP

-728 VVTNALRINSIDI
+728 VVTNALSINTIDT
-741 YDGRKDKPRRKHN
+741 YDGRRDKKRRKLF
-754 KKTIDIKENTIM
+754 KKDNKENLSM
-766 TKTMHIEGMMCCHCE
+766 TKTMHIEGMMCGHCE
-781 ARVKKTLEAIAGV
+781 ARVKKTLEAVSGV
-794 KSATVSHE
+794 KSAVVS
-802 NGTAIVEMDNDIPSE
+802 NKDGTAIVELEKDVPSS
-817 TLKKA
+817 TLKEA
-822 VEDQD
+822 VEAQD

>member
-1 MMKCDYRVDGMSCAA
+1 MKTEYRVDGMSCAA
-16 CQSTVE
+16 CQSSVE

-27 VEGVESVSVSLLTSS
+27 VDGVESVSVSLLASS

-49 DKSAVI
+49 GSNEII

-66 VKGENKNEE
+66 LKGENKKGEDD
-75 VDTLEDR
+75 VFEDR
-82 ETPVLKKRL
+82 ETPVLKKRFFS
-91 LTSLVFLLIL
+91 SLIFLSIL
-101 MYISMGHVMWAWPLP
+101 MYISMGHVMWSWPLP
-116 SFFATPMAIGTLELL
+116 AFFATPMAIAILELL
-131 LTTIIIFINRKFF
+131 LTTIIIVINRKFF
-144 ISGGKALLK
+144 ISGGKSLLK

-164 GAGASYIWSLYEIF
+164 GAGASYLWSLYEIF
-178 LMTHLEGMEA
+178 LMTHLDTMEA

-221 TDALKSLLALTP
+221 TDALRSLMALKP

-239 REGEE
+239 REGKE
-244 KTISIGELSVGDIFI
+244 TTVSINELMVGDVFI
-259 LRPGSSI
+259 LRPGSAV
-266 PSDGVVINGEGAVD
+266 PSDGIIINGIGAID

-292 KKEGDNVF
+292 KKEGDSVF
-300 ASTINLSGAMRCRTN
+300 ASTINLSGAMKCKAT

-341 KIADKVSGIFVPSVM
+341 KIADKVSGIFVPTVM
-356 TIAIVTTVIWYIISK
+356 AIALVTTIVWYIASK

-415 SAAALEEI
+415 SAAALEEM
-423 GRTETVIL
+423 GRTETVVL

-441 PEVTDIVSNGISDDA
+441 PVVTDIISNKTSEEE
-456 LLSFAYSL
+456 LLSFAYTL

-471 ISLAIKKRAEKDS
+471 LSLAIKSVALEKKVKERS
-484 IKGEVVQSF
+484 ISSF
-493 RALPGF
+493 KALPGF
-499 GVEAVVNGKKGWG
+499 GVEGLVDGKKGWG
-512 GKRELASSYTKL
+512 GKRELADIYATVS
-524 PSDLVSKAEKL
+524 SDLSEKADALEK
-535 ENEGKTVLWFGEEN
+535 EGKTVLWFGEEDN
-549 TILGLIAVSD
+549 VLGLIAVSD

-581 LTGDNNRVAEAIGKK
+581 LTGDNSIVASAIGRK
-596 AGIDNIEAN
+596 AGIEEIEAN

-613 RVKKEKEQ
+613 RVKKEKKEA
-621 GKTVMVGDGI
+621 KTVMVGDGI

-658 CVLVNGTLSDLTAS
+658 CVLVNGTLSDLAAS

-696 GIPLAAGLFIPLF
+696 GIPLAAGLLIPLF
-709 GLRLTP
+709 GIKLTP

-728 VVTNALRINSIDI
+728 VVTNALRINTIDI
-741 YDGRKDKPRRKHN
+741 YDGRRDKKRRKLF
-754 KKTIDIKENTIM
+754 KKDNKENLSM
-766 TKTMHIEGMMCCHCE
+766 TKTMHIEGMMCGHCE
-781 ARVKKTLEAIAGV
+781 ARVKKTLEAVSGV
-794 KSATVSHE
+794 KSAVVSHKD
-802 NGTAIVEMDNDIPSE
+802 GTAVVELEKDVPSS
-817 TLKKA
+817 TLKEA
-822 VEDQD
+822 VEAQD

>member
-1 MMKCDYRVDGMSCAA
+1 MKTEYRVDGMSCAA
-16 CQSTVE
+16 CQSSVE

-27 VEGVESVSVSLLTSS
+27 VDGVESVSVSLLASS

-49 DKSAVI
+49 GSNEII

-66 VKGENKNEE
+66 LKGENKKGEDD
-75 VDTLEDR
+75 VFEDR
-82 ETPVLKKRL
+82 ETPVLKKRFFS
-91 LTSLVFLLIL
+91 SLIFLSIL
-101 MYISMGHVMWAWPLP
+101 MYISMGHVMWSWPLP
-116 SFFATPMAIGTLELL
+116 AFFATPMAIAILELL
-131 LTTIIIFINRKFF
+131 LTTIIIVINRKFF
-144 ISGGKALLK
+144 ISGGKSLLK

-164 GAGASYIWSLYEIF
+164 GAGASYLWSLYEIF
-178 LMTHLEGMEA
+178 LMTHLDTMEA

-221 TDALKSLLALTP
+221 TDALKSLLAMKP
-233 KEAVVI
+233 KEALVI
-239 REGEE
+239 RDGEE
-244 KTISIGELSVGDIFI
+244 KKIPIGELKVNDVFV
-259 LRPGSSI
+259 LRPGSSV
-266 PSDGVVINGEGAVD
+266 PSDGVVLSGEGAVD

-292 KKEGDNVF
+292 KKEGDSVF
-300 ASTINLSGAMRCRTN
+300 ASTINLSGAMKCKAT

-341 KIADKVSGIFVPSVM
+341 KIADKVSGIFVPTVM
-356 TIAIVTTVIWYIISK
+356 AIALVTTIVWYIASK

-415 SAAALEEI
+415 SAAALEEM
-423 GRTETVIL
+423 GRTETVVL

-441 PEVTDIVSNGISDDA
+441 PVVTDIISNKITEEE
-456 LLSFAYSL
+456 LLSFAYTL

-471 ISLAIKKRAEKDS
+471 LSLAIKSVALEKKVKERS
-484 IKGEVVQSF
+484 ISSF
-493 RALPGF
+493 KALPGF
-499 GVEAVVNGKKGWG
+499 GVEGLVDGKKGWG
-512 GKRELASSYTKL
+512 GKRELADTYVTVS
-524 PSDLVSKAEKL
+524 SDLSEKADALEK
-535 ENEGKTVLWFGEEN
+535 EGKTVLWFGEEDN
-549 TILGLIAVSD
+549 VLGLIAVSD

-581 LTGDNNRVAEAIGKK
+581 LTGDNSIVASAIGRK
-596 AGIDNIEAN
+596 AGIEEIEAN

-613 RVKKEKEQ
+613 RVKKEKKEA
-621 GKTVMVGDGI
+621 KTVMVGDGI

-658 CVLVNGTLSDLTAS
+658 CVLVNGTLSDLAAS

-696 GIPLAAGLFIPLF
+696 GIPLAAGLLIPLF
-709 GLRLTP
+709 GIKLTP

-728 VVTNALRINSIDI
+728 VVTNALRINTIDI
-741 YDGRKDKPRRKHN
+741 YDGRRDKKRRKLF
-754 KKTIDIKENTIM
+754 KKDNKENLSM
-766 TKTMHIEGMMCCHCE
+766 TKTMHIEGMMCGHCE
-781 ARVKKTLEAIAGV
+781 ARVKKTLEAVSGV
-794 KSATVSHE
+794 KSAVVSHKD
-802 NGTAIVEMDNDIPSE
+802 GTAIVELEKDVPSS
-817 TLKKA
+817 TLKEA
-822 VEDQD
+822 VEAQD

>member
-1 MMKCDYRVDGMSCAA
+1 MKTEYRVDGMSCAA
-16 CQSTVE
+16 CQSSVE

-27 VEGVESVSVSLLTSS
+27 VDGVESVSVSLLASS

-49 DKSAVI
+49 GSNEII

-66 VKGENKNEE
+66 LKGENKKGEDD
-75 VDTLEDR
+75 VFEDR
-82 ETPVLKKRL
+82 ETPVLKKRFFS
-91 LTSLVFLLIL
+91 SLIFLSIL
-101 MYISMGHVMWAWPLP
+101 MYISMGHVMWSWPLP
-116 SFFATPMAIGTLELL
+116 AFFATPMAIAILELL
-131 LTTIIIFINRKFF
+131 LTTIIIVINRKFF
-144 ISGGKALLK
+144 ISGGKSLLK

-164 GAGASYIWSLYEIF
+164 GAGASYLWSLYEIF
-178 LMTHLEGMEA
+178 LMTHLDTMEA

-221 TDALKSLLALTP
+221 TDALKSLLAMKP
-233 KEAVVI
+233 KEALVI
-239 REGEE
+239 RDGEE
-244 KTISIGELSVGDIFI
+244 KTITIGELNVGDIFV
-259 LRPGSSI
+259 LRPGSSV
-266 PSDGVVINGEGAVD
+266 PSDGVVLSGEGAVD

-292 KKEGDNVF
+292 KKEGDSVF
-300 ASTINLSGAMRCRTN
+300 ASTINLSGAMKCKAT

-341 KIADKVSGIFVPSVM
+341 KIADKVSGIFVPTVM
-356 TIAIVTTVIWYIISK
+356 AIALVTTIVWYIASK

-415 SAAALEEI
+415 SAAALEEM
-423 GRTETVIL
+423 GRTETVVL

-441 PEVTDIVSNGISDDA
+441 PVVTDIISNKISEEE
-456 LLSFAYSL
+456 LLSFAYTL

-471 ISLAIKKRAEKDS
+471 MSLAIKSVALEKKVKERS
-484 IKGEVVQSF
+484 ISSF
-493 RALPGF
+493 KALPGF
-499 GVEAVVNGKKGWG
+499 GVEGVVDGKKGWG
-512 GKRELASSYTKL
+512 GKRELADTYVTVS
-524 PSDLVSKAEKL
+524 SDLSEKADALEK
-535 ENEGKTVLWFGEEN
+535 EGKTVLWFGEEDN
-549 TILGLIAVSD
+549 VLGLIAVSD

-581 LTGDNNRVAEAIGKK
+581 LTGDNSIVASAIGRK
-596 AGIDNIEAN
+596 AGIEEIEAN

-613 RVKKEKEQ
+613 RVKKEKKEA
-621 GKTVMVGDGI
+621 KTVMVGDGI

-658 CVLVNGTLSDLTAS
+658 CVLVNGTLSDLAAS

-696 GIPLAAGLFIPLF
+696 GIPLAAGLLIPLF
-709 GLRLTP
+709 GIKLTP

-728 VVTNALRINSIDI
+728 VVTNALRINTIDI
-741 YDGRKDKPRRKHN
+741 YDGRRDKKRRKLF
-754 KKTIDIKENTIM
+754 KKDNKENLSM
-766 TKTMHIEGMMCCHCE
+766 TKTMHIEGMMCGHCE
-781 ARVKKTLEAIAGV
+781 ARVKKTLEGISGV
-794 KSATVSHE
+794 KSAVVSHE
-802 NGTAIVEMDNDIPSE
+802 NGTAIVELESNLDSSV
-817 TLKKA
+817 LKKA

>member
-1 MMKCDYRVDGMSCAA
+1 MKTEYRVDGMSCAA
-16 CQSTVE
+16 CQSSVE

-27 VEGVESVSVSLLTSS
+27 VDGVESVSVSLLASS

-49 DKSAVI
+49 GSNEII

-66 VKGENKNEE
+66 LKGENKKEE
-75 VDTLEDR
+75 DDVFEDR

-91 LTSLVFLLIL
+91 FSSLIFLSIL
-101 MYISMGHVMWAWPLP
+101 MYISMGYVMWSWPLP
-116 SFFATPMAIGTLELL
+116 IFFATPMAIAILELL
-131 LTTIIIFINRKFF
+131 LTTIIIVINRKFF

-164 GAGASYIWSLYEIF
+164 GAGASYLWSLYEIF
-178 LMTHLEGMEA
+178 LMTHLETMEA
-188 HHTLHALYFESAAM
+188 HHTLHSLYFESAAM

-221 TDALKSLLALTP
+221 TDALRSLMALKP

-239 REGEE
+239 REGKEI
-244 KTISIGELSVGDIFI
+244 TVSIDELMVGDTFI
-259 LRPGSSI
+259 LRPGSAV
-266 PSDGVVINGEGAVD
+266 PSDGVVVEGLGAID

-292 KKEGDNVF
+292 KKKGDSVF
-300 ASTINLSGAMRCRTN
+300 ASTINLSGAMRCRAT
-315 KVGNDTTFSKIIEMV
+315 KVGSDTTFSHIIDMV

-341 KIADKVSGIFVPSVM
+341 KIADKVSGIFVPTVM
-356 TIAIVTTVIWYIISK
+356 AIAFVTTVIWYIVSK

-415 SAAALEEI
+415 SAAALEEM

-431 DKTGTITSGK
+431 DKTGTITEGK
-441 PEVTDIVSNGISDDA
+441 PVVTDIITNEISEEE
-456 LLSFAYSL
+456 LLSFAYTL

-471 ISLAIKKRAEKDS
+471 LSKAIKNRAENDNVKEKS
-484 IKGEVVQSF
+484 ISSF
-493 RALPGF
+493 KALPGF
-499 GVEAVVNGKKGWG
+499 GVEGIIDGKKGWG
-512 GKRELASSYTKL
+512 GKKELAFTYSSIPT
-524 PSDLVSKAEKL
+524 DLTNKAENL
-535 ENEGKTVLWFGEEN
+535 EKEGKTVLYFGCN
-549 TILGLIAVSD
+549 DTILGLIAVSD
-559 TLRPDSAK
+559 TLRSDSTK
-567 AIGEMKKMGLKVVM
+567 AISEMKKMGLKVVM
-581 LTGDNNRVAEAIGKK
+581 LTGDNSIVASAIGRKT
-596 AGIDNIEAN
+596 GIEEIEAN

-613 RVKKEKEQ
+613 RVKKEKKEA
-621 GKTVMVGDGI
+621 KTVMVGDGI

-658 CVLVNGTLSDLTAS
+658 CVLVNGTLSDLAAS

-696 GIPLAAGLFIPLF
+696 GIPLAAGLLIPLF
-709 GLRLTP
+709 GIKLTP

-728 VVTNALRINSIDI
+728 VVTNALRINTIDI
-741 YDGRKDKPRRKHN
+741 YDGRRDKKRRKLF
-754 KKTIDIKENTIM
+754 KKDNKENLSM
-766 TKTMHIEGMMCCHCE
+766 TKTIHIEGMMCGHCE
-781 ARVKKTLEAIAGV
+781 ARVKKTLEAVSGV
-794 KSATVSHE
+794 KSAVVSHKD
-802 NGTAIVEMDNDIPSE
+802 GTAIVELEKDVPSS
-817 TLKKA
+817 TLKEA
-822 VEDQD
+822 VEAQD

>member
-1 MMKCDYRVDGMSCAA
+1 MKTEYRVDGMSCAA
-16 CQSTVE
+16 CQSSVE

-42 MSVEGSA
+42 MTVEGSA
-49 DKSAVI
+49 GSNEII

-66 VKGENKNEE
+66 LKGENKKGEDD
-75 VDTLEDR
+75 VFEDR
-82 ETPVLKKRL
+82 ETPVFKKRL
-91 LTSLVFLLIL
+91 FSSLIFLSIL
-101 MYISMGHVMWAWPLP
+101 MYISMGHVMWSWPLP
-116 SFFATPMAIGTLELL
+116 IFFATPMAIAILELL
-131 LTTIIIFINRKFF
+131 LTTIIIVINRKFF

-164 GAGASYIWSLYEIF
+164 GAGASYLWSLYEIF
-178 LMTHLEGMEA
+178 LMTHLETMEA

-221 TDALKSLLALTP
+221 TDALRSLMALKP

-239 REGEE
+239 REGIE
-244 KTISIGELSVGDIFI
+244 TVISIDELLVGDIFI
-259 LRPGSSI
+259 LRPGSAV
-266 PSDGVVINGEGAVD
+266 PSDGVVVNGIGAID

-292 KKEGDNVF
+292 KKEGDSVF
-300 ASTINLSGAMRCRTN
+300 ASTINLSGAMRCRAI
-315 KVGNDTTFSKIIEMV
+315 KVGSDTTFSHIIEMV

-341 KIADKVSGIFVPSVM
+341 KIADKVSGIFVPTV
-356 TIAIVTTVIWYIISK
+356 IAIAFVTTLIWYFISH

-415 SAAALEEI
+415 SAAALEEM
-423 GRTETVIL
+423 GRTETVVL
-431 DKTGTITSGK
+431 DKTGTITEGK
-441 PEVTDIVSNGISDDA
+441 PIVTDIVANNINEEE
-456 LLSFAYSL
+456 LLTVAYTL

-471 ISLAIKKRAEKDS
+471 LSKAIKSRAEKDDVKEKS
-484 IKGEVVQSF
+484 ISSF
-493 RALPGF
+493 KALPGF
-499 GVEAVVNGKKGWG
+499 GVEGIIDGKKGWG
-512 GKRELASSYTKL
+512 GKKELALNFSNI
-524 PSDLVSKAEKL
+524 PSDLLKKAEEL
-535 ENEGKTVLWFGEEN
+535 EEEGKTVLWFGLDD

-559 TLRPDSAK
+559 TLRSDSTK
-567 AIGEMKKMGLKVVM
+567 AISEMKKMGLKVVM
-581 LTGDNNRVAEAIGKK
+581 LTGDNEKVAEAIAKK
-596 AGIDNIEAN
+596 AGIDEIEAN
-605 VLPDGKAE
+605 VLPEGKAE
-613 RVKKEKEQ
+613 RVKKEKKDA
-621 GKTVMVGDGI
+621 KTIMVGDGI

-658 CVLVNGTLSDLTAS
+658 CVLVNGTLSDLAAAV
-672 IRLGRRTLRNIH
+672 RLGRRTLRNIH

-696 GIPLAAGLFIPLF
+696 GIPLAAGLLIPLF
-709 GLRLTP
+709 GIRLTP

-728 VVTNALRINSIDI
+728 VVTNALRINTIDI
-741 YDGRKDKPRRKHN
+741 YDGRKDKPRRKL
-754 KKTIDIKENTIM
+754 KKNIKDNKENLSM
-766 TKTMHIEGMMCCHCE
+766 TKTMHIEGMMCGHCE
-781 ARVKKTLEAIAGV
+781 ARVKKTLEGISGV
-794 KSATVSHE
+794 KSAVVSHE
-802 NGTAIVEMDNDIPSE
+802 KGTAIVELESNLDSSV
-817 TLKKA
+817 LKKA

>member
-1 MMKCDYRVDGMSCAA
+1 MKTEYRVDGMSCAA
-16 CQSTVE
+16 CQSSVE

-27 VEGVESVSVSLLTSS
+27 VDGVESVSVSLLASS

-49 DKSAVI
+49 GSNEII

-66 VKGENKNEE
+66 LKGENKKGEDD
-75 VDTLEDR
+75 VFEDR
-82 ETPVLKKRL
+82 ETPVLKKRFFS
-91 LTSLVFLLIL
+91 SLIFLSIL
-101 MYISMGHVMWAWPLP
+101 MYISMGHVMWSWPLP
-116 SFFATPMAIGTLELL
+116 AFFATPMAIAILELL
-131 LTTIIIFINRKFF
+131 LTTIIIVINRKFF
-144 ISGGKALLK
+144 ISGGKSLLK

-164 GAGASYIWSLYEIF
+164 GAGASYLWSLYEIF
-178 LMTHLEGMEA
+178 LMTHLDTMEA

-221 TDALKSLLALTP
+221 TDALKSLLAMKP
-233 KEAVVI
+233 KEALVI
-239 REGEE
+239 RDGEE
-244 KTISIGELSVGDIFI
+244 KKIPIGELKVNDVFV
-259 LRPGSSI
+259 LRPGSSV
-266 PSDGVVINGEGAVD
+266 PSDGVVLSGEGAVD

-292 KKEGDNVF
+292 KKEGDSVF
-300 ASTINLSGAMRCRTN
+300 ASTINLSGAMKCKAT

-341 KIADKVSGIFVPSVM
+341 KIADKVSGIFVPTVM
-356 TIAIVTTVIWYIISK
+356 AIALVTTIVWYIASK

-415 SAAALEEI
+415 SAAALEEM
-423 GRTETVIL
+423 GRTETVVL

-441 PEVTDIVSNGISDDA
+441 PVVTDIISNKITEEE
-456 LLSFAYSL
+456 LLSFAYTL

-471 ISLAIKKRAEKDS
+471 LSLAIKSVALEKKVKERS
-484 IKGEVVQSF
+484 ISSF
-493 RALPGF
+493 KALPGF
-499 GVEAVVNGKKGWG
+499 GVEGLVDGKKGWG
-512 GKRELASSYTKL
+512 GKRELADTYVTVS
-524 PSDLVSKAEKL
+524 SDLSEKADALEK
-535 ENEGKTVLWFGEEN
+535 EGKTVLWFGEEDN
-549 TILGLIAVSD
+549 VLGLIAVSD

-581 LTGDNNRVAEAIGKK
+581 LTGDNSIVASAIGRK
-596 AGIDNIEAN
+596 AGIEEIEAN

-613 RVKKEKEQ
+613 RVKKEKKEA
-621 GKTVMVGDGI
+621 KTVMVGDGI

-658 CVLVNGTLSDLTAS
+658 CVLVNGTLSDLAAS

-696 GIPLAAGLFIPLF
+696 GIPLAAGLLIPLF
-709 GLRLTP
+709 GIKLTP

-728 VVTNALRINSIDI
+728 VVTNALRINTIDI
-741 YDGRKDKPRRKHN
+741 YDGRRDKKRRKLF
-754 KKTIDIKENTIM
+754 KKDNKENLSM
-766 TKTMHIEGMMCCHCE
+766 TKTMHIEGMMCGHCE
-781 ARVKKTLEAIAGV
+781 ARVKKTLEAVSGV
-794 KSATVSHE
+794 KSAVVSHKD
-802 NGTAIVEMDNDIPSE
+802 GTAVVELEKDVPSS
-817 TLKKA
+817 TLKEA
-822 VEDQD
+822 VEAQD

>member
-1 MMKCDYRVDGMSCAA
+1 MKTEYRVDGMSCAA
-16 CQSTVE
+16 CQSSVE

-27 VEGVESVSVSLLTSS
+27 VDGVESVSVSLLASS

-49 DKSAVI
+49 GSNEII

-66 VKGENKNEE
+66 LKGENKKEE
-75 VDTLEDR
+75 DDVFEDR

-91 LTSLVFLLIL
+91 FSSLIFLSIL
-101 MYISMGHVMWAWPLP
+101 MYISMGHVMWSWPLP
-116 SFFATPMAIGTLELL
+116 SFFATPMAIAILELL
-131 LTTIIIFINRKFF
+131 LTTIIIVINRKFF

-164 GAGASYIWSLYEIF
+164 GAGASYLWSLYEIF
-178 LMTHLEGMEA
+178 LMTHLETIEA

-221 TDALKSLLALTP
+221 TDALRSLMALKP

-239 REGEE
+239 REGKE
-244 KTISIGELSVGDIFI
+244 TTVSIDELMVGDIFI
-259 LRPGSSI
+259 LRPGSAV
-266 PSDGVVINGEGAVD
+266 PSDGIVVNGIGAID

-292 KKEGDNVF
+292 KKEGDSVF
-300 ASTINLSGAMRCRTN
+300 ASTINLSGAMRCRAT
-315 KVGNDTTFSKIIEMV
+315 KVGSDTTFSHIIDMV

-341 KIADKVSGIFVPSVM
+341 KIADKVSGIFVPTVM
-356 TIAIVTTVIWYIISK
+356 AIAFVTTVIWYIVSK

-415 SAAALEEI
+415 SAAALEEM

-431 DKTGTITSGK
+431 DKTGTITEGK
-441 PEVTDIVSNGISDDA
+441 PVVTDIITNEISEEE
-456 LLSFAYSL
+456 LLSFAYAL

-471 ISLAIKKRAEKDS
+471 MSLAIKKVALERKV
-484 IKGEVVQSF
+484 GERDINSF
-493 RALPGF
+493 KALPGF
-499 GVEAVVNGKKGWG
+499 GIEGLVGGKKGWG
-512 GKRELASSYTKL
+512 GKKELALTYSSL
-524 PSDLVSKAEKL
+524 PTDLTNKAENL
-535 ENEGKTVLWFGEEN
+535 EKEGKTVLYFGCN
-549 TILGLIAVSD
+549 DTILGLIAVSD
-559 TLRPDSAK
+559 TLRSDSTK
-567 AIGEMKKMGLKVVM
+567 AISEMKKMGLKVVM
-581 LTGDNNRVAEAIGKK
+581 LTGDNNRVAEAIAKK
-596 AGIDNIEAN
+596 AGIDEVEAN

-613 RVKKEKEQ
+613 RVKKEKKYA
-621 GKTVMVGDGI
+621 KTIMVGDGI

-658 CVLVNGTLSDLTAS
+658 CVLVNGTLSDLSAS

-696 GIPLAAGLFIPLF
+696 GIPLAAGLLIPLF
-709 GLRLTP
+709 GIKLTP

-728 VVTNALRINSIDI
+728 VVTNALRINTIDI
-741 YDGRKDKPRRKHN
+741 YDGRRDKKRRKLF
-754 KKTIDIKENTIM
+754 KKDNKENLSM
-766 TKTMHIEGMMCCHCE
+766 TKTMHIEGMMCGHCE
-781 ARVKKTLEAIAGV
+781 ARVKKTLEAVSGV
-794 KSATVSHE
+794 KSAVVSHKD
-802 NGTAIVEMDNDIPSE
+802 GTAIVELEKDVPSS
-817 TLKKA
+817 TLKEA
-822 VEDQD
+822 VEAQD

>member
-49 DKSAVI
+49 DTSAVI

-66 VKGENKNEE
+66 VKGENKKDE
-75 VDTLEDR
+75 VDTLEDT
-82 ETPVLKKRL
+82 ETPILKKRL
-91 LTSLVFLLIL
+91 ISSLVFLIIL
-101 MYISMGHVMWAWPLP
+101 MYVSMGHVMWAWPLP
-116 SFFATPMAIGTLELL
+116 AFFSTPMAIGIIELL
-131 LTTIIIFINRKFF
+131 LTTIIIFINKKFF
-144 ISGGKALLK
+144 ISGGKALIK

-178 LMTHLEGMEA
+178 LMTHMGEMEA
-188 HHTLHALYFESAAM
+188 HHSLHALYFESAAM

-221 TDALKSLLALTP
+221 TDALRSLLALTP
-233 KEAVVI
+233 KEAVVVRDGLEVI
-239 REGEE
+239 I
-244 KTISIGELSVGDIFI
+244 KASDLKVDDVFI

-266 PSDGVVINGEGAVD
+266 PSDGVVINGDGAVD

-292 KKEGDNVF
+292 KKEGDSVF
-300 ASTINLSGAMRCRTN
+300 ASTINLSGAMRCRA
-315 KVGNDTTFSKIIEMV
+315 KKIGGDTTFSKIIEMV

-341 KIADKVSGIFVPSVM
+341 KIADRVSGIFVPSVM
-356 TIAIVTTVIWYIISK
+356 AIALVTTIIWFFVSK

-423 GRTETVIL
+423 GRTETVVL
-431 DKTGTITSGK
+431 DKTGTITQGK
-441 PEVTDIVSNGISDDA
+441 PEVTDIIANSVNEKD

-464 EKESEHP
+464 ERESEHP
-471 ISLAIKKRAEKDS
+471 ISLAIKKKAEKEGM
-484 IKGEVVQSF
+484 KGEEITSF
-493 RALPGF
+493 KALPGF
-499 GVEAVVNGKKGWG
+499 GVEGVIKGKKGWG
-512 GKRELASSYTKL
+512 GKRELASSYSEISSIL
-524 PSDLVSKAEKL
+524 SSKAESMEK
-535 ENEGKTVLWFGEEN
+535 EGKTVLWFGIEKD
-549 TILGLIAVSD
+549 ILGLIAVSD
-559 TLRPDSAK
+559 TLRPDSIE
-567 AIGEMKKMGLKVVM
+567 AISEMKKMGLKIVM
-581 LTGDNNRVAEAIGKK
+581 LTGDNPTSASAIGKK
-596 AGIDNIEAN
+596 AGIDEIEAN

-613 RVKKEKEQ
+613 RVKKEKKSA
-621 GKTVMVGDGI
+621 KTVMVGDGI

-641 VGVAIGSGT
+641 VGIAIGSGT

-658 CVLVNGTLSDLTAS
+658 CVLVNGTLSDLAAS

-696 GIPLAAGLFIPLF
+696 GIPLASGLLIPLF
-709 GLRLTP
+709 GLKLTP

-728 VVTNALRINSIDI
+728 VVTNALRINTIDI
-741 YDGRKDKPRRKHN
+741 YDGKKDKPRRKHN
-754 KKTIDIKENTIM
+754 KKSNNKENMIM
-766 TKTMHIEGMMCCHCE
+766 TKTMHIDGMMCGHCE
-781 ARVKKTLEAIAGV
+781 ARVKKTLEAIEGV

-802 NGTAIVEMDNDIPSE
+802 KGTAIVEMVSDIPSS

-827 YKVTGIEG
+827 YKVTGIDE

>member
-1 MMKCDYRVDGMSCAA
+1 MKTEYRVDGMSCAA
-16 CQSTVE
+16 CQSSVE

-27 VEGVESVSVSLLTSS
+27 VDGVESVSVSLLASS

-49 DKSAVI
+49 GSNEII
-55 KAVEKAGYKAS
+55 KAVDKAGYKAS
-66 VKGENKNEE
+66 LKGENKKGEDD
-75 VDTLEDR
+75 VFEDR
-82 ETPVLKKRL
+82 ETPVLKKRFFS
-91 LTSLVFLLIL
+91 SLIFLSIL
-101 MYISMGHVMWAWPLP
+101 MYISMGHVMWSWPLP
-116 SFFATPMAIGTLELL
+116 AFFATPMAIAILELL
-131 LTTIIIFINRKFF
+131 LTTIIIVINRKFF
-144 ISGGKALLK
+144 ISGGKSLLK

-164 GAGASYIWSLYEIF
+164 GAGASYLWSLYEIF
-178 LMTHLEGMEA
+178 LMTHLDTMEA

-221 TDALKSLLALTP
+221 TDALKSLLAMKP
-233 KEAVVI
+233 KEALVI
-239 REGEE
+239 RDGEE
-244 KTISIGELSVGDIFI
+244 KTITIGELNVGDIFV
-259 LRPGSSI
+259 LRPGSSV
-266 PSDGVVINGEGAVD
+266 PSDGVVLSGEGAVD

-292 KKEGDNVF
+292 KKEGDSVF
-300 ASTINLSGAMRCRTN
+300 ASTINLSGAMKCKAT

-341 KIADKVSGIFVPSVM
+341 KIADKVSGIFVPTVM
-356 TIAIVTTVIWYIISK
+356 AIALVTTIVWYIASK

-415 SAAALEEI
+415 SAAALEEM
-423 GRTETVIL
+423 GRTETVVL

-441 PEVTDIVSNGISDDA
+441 PVVTDIISNKISEEE
-456 LLSFAYSL
+456 LLSFAYAL

-471 ISLAIKKRAEKDS
+471 MSLAIKSVALEKKVKERS
-484 IKGEVVQSF
+484 ISSF
-493 RALPGF
+493 KALPGF
-499 GVEAVVNGKKGWG
+499 GVEGLVDGKKGWG
-512 GKRELASSYTKL
+512 GKRELADTYVTVS
-524 PSDLVSKAEKL
+524 SDLSEKADALEK
-535 ENEGKTVLWFGEEN
+535 EGKTVLWFGEEDN
-549 TILGLIAVSD
+549 VLGLIAVSD

-581 LTGDNNRVAEAIGKK
+581 LTGDNSIVASAIGRK
-596 AGIDNIEAN
+596 AGIEEIEAN

-613 RVKKEKEQ
+613 RVKKEKKEA
-621 GKTVMVGDGI
+621 KTVMVGDGI

-658 CVLVNGTLSDLTAS
+658 CVLVNGTLSDLAAS

-696 GIPLAAGLFIPLF
+696 GIPLAAGLLIPLF
-709 GLRLTP
+709 GIKLTP

-728 VVTNALRINSIDI
+728 VVTNALRINTIDI
-741 YDGRKDKPRRKHN
+741 YDGRRDKKRRKLF
-754 KKTIDIKENTIM
+754 KKDNKENLSM
-766 TKTMHIEGMMCCHCE
+766 TKTMHIEGMMCGHCE
-781 ARVKKTLEAIAGV
+781 ARVKKTLEAISGV
-794 KSATVSHE
+794 KSAVVSHKD
-802 NGTAIVEMDNDIPSE
+802 GTAVVELEKDVPSS
-817 TLKKA
+817 TLKEA
-822 VEDQD
+822 VEAQA

>member
-1 MMKCDYRVDGMSCAA
+1 MKTEYRVDGMSCAA
-16 CQSTVE
+16 CQSSVE

-27 VEGVESVSVSLLTSS
+27 VDGVESVSVSLLASS

-49 DKSAVI
+49 GSNEII

-66 VKGENKNEE
+66 LKGENKKGEDD
-75 VDTLEDR
+75 VFEDR
-82 ETPVLKKRL
+82 ETPVLKKRFFS
-91 LTSLVFLLIL
+91 SLIFLSIL
-101 MYISMGHVMWAWPLP
+101 MYISMGHVMWSWPLP
-116 SFFATPMAIGTLELL
+116 AFFATPMAIAILELL
-131 LTTIIIFINRKFF
+131 LTTIIIVINRKFF
-144 ISGGKALLK
+144 ISGGKSLLK

-164 GAGASYIWSLYEIF
+164 GAGASYLWSLYEIF
-178 LMTHLEGMEA
+178 LMTHLDTMEA

-221 TDALKSLLALTP
+221 TDALKSLLAMKP
-233 KEAVVI
+233 KEALVI
-239 REGEE
+239 RDGEE
-244 KTISIGELSVGDIFI
+244 KTITIGELNVGDIFV
-259 LRPGSSI
+259 LRPGSSV
-266 PSDGVVINGEGAVD
+266 PSDGVVLSGEGAVD

-292 KKEGDNVF
+292 KKEGDSVF
-300 ASTINLSGAMRCRTN
+300 ASTINLSGAMKCKAT

-341 KIADKVSGIFVPSVM
+341 KIADKVSGIFVPTVM
-356 TIAIVTTVIWYIISK
+356 AIALVTTIVWYIASK

-415 SAAALEEI
+415 SAAALEEM
-423 GRTETVIL
+423 GRTETVVL

-441 PEVTDIVSNGISDDA
+441 PVVTDIISNKISEEE
-456 LLSFAYSL
+456 LLSFAYAL

-471 ISLAIKKRAEKDS
+471 MSLAIKSVALEKKVKERS
-484 IKGEVVQSF
+484 ISSF
-493 RALPGF
+493 KALPGF
-499 GVEAVVNGKKGWG
+499 GVEGVVDGKKGWG
-512 GKRELASSYTKL
+512 GKRELAKNYTNASSYL
-524 PSDLVSKAEKL
+524 FEKADALEK
-535 ENEGKTVLWFGEEN
+535 EGKTVLWFGEKDN
-549 TILGLIAVSD
+549 VLGLIAVSD

-581 LTGDNNRVAEAIGKK
+581 LTGDNSIVASAIGRK
-596 AGIDNIEAN
+596 AGIEEIEAN

-613 RVKKEKEQ
+613 RVKKEKKEA
-621 GKTVMVGDGI
+621 KTVMVGDGI

-658 CVLVNGTLSDLTAS
+658 CVLVNGTLSDLAAS

-696 GIPLAAGLFIPLF
+696 GIPLAAGLLIPLF
-709 GLRLTP
+709 GIKLTP

-728 VVTNALRINSIDI
+728 VVTNALRINTIDI
-741 YDGRKDKPRRKHN
+741 YDGRRDKKRRKLF
-754 KKTIDIKENTIM
+754 KKDNKENLSM
-766 TKTMHIEGMMCCHCE
+766 TKTMHIEGMMCGHCE
-781 ARVKKTLEAIAGV
+781 ARVKKTLEAVSGV
-794 KSATVSHE
+794 KSAVVSHKD
-802 NGTAIVEMDNDIPSE
+802 GTAIVELEKDVPSS
-817 TLKKA
+817 TLKEA
-822 VEDQD
+822 VEAQD

>member
-1 MMKCDYRVDGMSCAA
+1 MKTEYRVDGMSCAA
-16 CQSTVE
+16 CQSSVE

-27 VEGVESVSVSLLTSS
+27 VDGVESVSVSLLASS

-49 DKSAVI
+49 GSNEII

-66 VKGENKNEE
+66 LKGENKKGEAD
-75 VDTLEDR
+75 VFEDR
-82 ETPVLKKRL
+82 EPPVLKKRL
-91 LTSLVFLLIL
+91 FSSLIFLSIL
-101 MYISMGHVMWAWPLP
+101 MYISMGHVMWSWPLP
-116 SFFATPMAIGTLELL
+116 AFFATPMAIAILELL
-131 LTTIIIFINRKFF
+131 LTTIIIVINRKFF
-144 ISGGKALLK
+144 ISGGKSLLK

-164 GAGASYIWSLYEIF
+164 GAGASYLWSLYEIF
-178 LMTHLEGMEA
+178 LMTHLDTMEA

-221 TDALKSLLALTP
+221 TDALKSLLAMKP
-233 KEAVVI
+233 KEALVI
-239 REGEE
+239 RDGEE
-244 KTISIGELSVGDIFI
+244 KKIPIGELKVNDVFV
-259 LRPGSSI
+259 LRPGSSV
-266 PSDGVVINGEGAVD
+266 PSDGVVLSGEGAVD

-292 KKEGDNVF
+292 KKEGDSVF
-300 ASTINLSGAMRCRTN
+300 ASTINLSGAMKCKAT
-315 KVGNDTTFSKIIEMV
+315 KVGNDTTFSHIIELF

-341 KIADKVSGIFVPSVM
+341 KIADKVSGIFVPTVM
-356 TIAIVTTVIWYIISK
+356 AIALVTTIVWYIASK

-415 SAAALEEI
+415 SAAALEEM
-423 GRTETVIL
+423 GRTETVVL

-441 PEVTDIVSNGISDDA
+441 PVVTDIISNKISEEE
-456 LLSFAYSL
+456 LLSFAYAL

-471 ISLAIKKRAEKDS
+471 LSLAIKSVALEKKVKERS
-484 IKGEVVQSF
+484 ISSF
-493 RALPGF
+493 KALPGF
-499 GVEAVVNGKKGWG
+499 GVEGLVDGKKGWG
-512 GKRELASSYTKL
+512 GKRELADTYVTVS
-524 PSDLVSKAEKL
+524 SDLSEKADALEK
-535 ENEGKTVLWFGEEN
+535 EGKTVLWFGEEDN
-549 TILGLIAVSD
+549 VLGLIAVSD

-581 LTGDNNRVAEAIGKK
+581 LTGDNSIVASAIGRK
-596 AGIDNIEAN
+596 AGIEEIEAN

-613 RVKKEKEQ
+613 RVKKEKKEA
-621 GKTVMVGDGI
+621 KTVMVGDGI

-658 CVLVNGTLSDLTAS
+658 CVLVNGTLSDLAAS

-696 GIPLAAGLFIPLF
+696 GIPLAAGLLIPLF
-709 GLRLTP
+709 GIKLTP

-728 VVTNALRINSIDI
+728 VVTNALRINTIDI
-741 YDGRKDKPRRKHN
+741 YDGRRDKKRRKLF
-754 KKTIDIKENTIM
+754 KKDNKENLSM
-766 TKTMHIEGMMCCHCE
+766 TKTMHIEGMMCSHCE
-781 ARVKKTLEAIAGV
+781 ARVKKTLEAVSGV
-794 KSATVSHE
+794 KSAVVSHKD
-802 NGTAIVEMDNDIPSE
+802 GTAVVELEKDVPSS
-817 TLKKA
+817 TLKEA
-822 VEDQD
+822 VEAQD